1 MQRCH
6 NYIKQAALREK
17 KGPQN
22 TVVARSARIHQGP
35 LKSGCLF
42 SLFSLFRDQNNQS
55 SQWRAFSSD

>member
-55 SQWRAFSSD
+55 SQ